1 MFSPE
6 QSEQIPEQKPEHAK
20 SMLYKRC
27 LSTLN
32 EYFELKENRKR
43 MKREF
48 EAAQQRLIS
57 VETQYFEKK
66 KELSQLIDKDDSD
79 EILEHKERRI

>member
-6 QSEQIPEQKPEHAK
+6 QSEQIPEQKPEHTK

-27 LSTLN
+27 VSTLN

-43 MKREF
+43 IKREF
-48 EAAQQRLIS
+48 EAAQQRLIN
-57 VETQYFEKK
+57 VENQYHDKK
-66 KELSQLIDKDDSD
+66 IELSQLIDKEDSD
-79 EILEHKERRI
+79 EILEKKER